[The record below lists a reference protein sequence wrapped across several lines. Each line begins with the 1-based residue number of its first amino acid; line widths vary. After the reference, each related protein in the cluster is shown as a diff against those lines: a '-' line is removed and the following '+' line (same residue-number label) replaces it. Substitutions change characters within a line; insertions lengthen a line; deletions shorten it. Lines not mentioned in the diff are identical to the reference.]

1 LFSAPVFSFALVT
14 FAVLLPVAAAAGV
27 VLLLLRARKRFAAD
41 PDIQLGS
48 RASPQIAC
56 SSFIPFR
63 FLNFFSFFFLFSLSR
78 FVFFW
83 FVCAQVPIESRMKD
97 TRLLSFEV
105 SRSED
110 GV

>member
-1 LFSAPVFSFALVT
+1 MFSFALVT

-27 VLLLLRARKRFAAD
+27 LLLLLRARKRFAAD

-63 FLNFFSFFFLFSLSR
+63 FLNFFSFFFLFFLSLSL
-78 FVFFW
+78 FFFW
-83 FVCAQVPIESRMKD
+83 FVCAQVRIESRMKD
-97 TRLLSFEV
+97 ARLLSFEV